1 MLPHRNPLLASAKSV
16 VAVTVEYTAR
26 GQRRTKTFT
35 GPTAVARSRAFYRAK
50 LAAGAEPKLVAAN
63 RAHP

>member
-16 VAVTVEYTAR
+16 VGVTVEYTAR

-35 GPTAVARSRAFYRAK
+35 GLRAVAQSRAFYRAK
-50 LAAGAEPKLVAAN
+50 LKGGAEPRIVTAT

>member
-1 MLPHRNPLLASAKSV
+1 MLPHRNPLLASAKFV
-16 VAVTVEYTAR
+16 VAVTVEYTAH

-35 GPTAVARSRAFYRAK
+35 GPRAVTQSRAFYRSK
-50 LAAGAEPKLVAAN
+50 LMAGAEPKIVSAN